1 MYDQIFFSPRVKR
14 SEIIIDK
21 HGIYELTHK
30 LSNDLRLGILRNKK
44 ISGKSLNFTELY
56 SGAQSSFHYENFVN
70 TSKKLLKDGN

>member
-30 LSNDLRLGILRNKK
+30 LSNDLRLNILRNKK
-44 ISGKSLNFTELY
+44 ISEKSLNFTEL
-56 SGAQSSFHYENFVN
+56 
-70 TSKKLLKDGN
+70 